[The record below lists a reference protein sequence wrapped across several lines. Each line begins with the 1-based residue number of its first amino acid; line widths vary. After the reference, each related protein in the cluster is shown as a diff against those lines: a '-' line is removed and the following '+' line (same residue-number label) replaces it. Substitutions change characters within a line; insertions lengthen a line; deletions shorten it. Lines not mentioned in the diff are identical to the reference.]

1 MKNIKN
7 HMILGAVAL
16 MALGMGVSCV
26 SEAPFESA
34 GEGNLHLS
42 ATLNGETVTRGE
54 IDPLTMESLRE
65 KAVIYVEKKAGTRHE
80 VVRKYKGL
88 DNVPASISLTKGTT
102 YLAEGWTG
110 DSVSASF
117 SAKFYRG
124 KTSEFVM
131 EDESSILLKCNIANV
146 LVSIAE
152 ETFDMGLSDVK
163 MTVGHSRGELEFSA
177 AAEGGSTLRNTGYFM
192 MPSTDTDLSYHISA
206 TSSAGESIEKDGVIE
221 NVQRAHEYR
230 IRLRGTDSPDYGG
243 SLIKVEI
250 EDIPVIDESIEIF
263 GRPMVAGVEFDIDQ
277 QVVATPGNFSDR
289 IVSVRGFF
297 SIASLVITE
306 ENGNPVVPGYA
317 SVNIANSADAQH
329 SAMTVAGLTFDHMS
343 KEDPE
348 THVNIDEYY
357 ITFSKNYLDAL
368 ATSDK
373 EYRFSIIA
381 KDNNGKMGKAVLR
394 VANTDDAVEVLAPI
408 GTAEAPDPERNPMA
422 VLGTNATIEGY
433 VYGEEA
439 TNFGIAYREAGTSA
453 WTYVPASGSQ
463 TNAAKRKLRGV
474 SRVTTATR
482 ADKVTFSVKITGLTP
497 GTTYEYRTYADGWDN
512 LPVSTFTTEGKYI
525 IPNASMETWDTYSA
539 STLLGTKNVTFPGS
553 GSRSFWDSG
562 NEGAATA
569 NMTLTDKS
577 TDMVGSGK
585 YSARLESKSA
595 MGVIAAGNLFI
606 GSYVRTD
613 GTNGVLSLGRTYNQ
627 SHPSKMVM
635 LAHYRPASGV
645 SIKSGNEGYVEVTSG
660 GTDHGQVYIALS
672 TEPIEIRTNPND
684 RKLFDTEDPAV
695 IAYGQVTWKEAFGP
709 DGALQRLEI
718 PFTYNDRAKTKRP
731 KYLIMVASA
740 SKFGDYFSGAKGSV
754 MYLDDF
760 ELVYE

>member
-7 HMILGAVAL
+7 HIVIGAVAA

-26 SEAPFESA
+26 SEAPFENV
-34 GEGNLHLS
+34 GEGSLHLS
-42 ATLNGETVTRGE
+42 TTLNGETVTRGE
-54 IDPLTMESLRE
+54 IDALTMESLRE
-65 KAVIYVEKKAGTRHE
+65 RAVVYVEKKAGARHE

-88 DNVPASISLTKGTT
+88 DNVPASISLTKGAT
-102 YLAEGWTG
+102 YLAEAWTG

-131 EDESSILLKCNIANV
+131 DDESSVLLKCNIANV
-146 LVSIAE
+146 LVSMAE
-152 ETFDMGLSDVK
+152 ETFDMDLSDVR
-163 MTVGHSRGELEFSA
+163 MTVGHSRGELVFSA
-177 AAEGGSTLRNTGYFM
+177 DAEGGSTLRNTGYFM
-192 MPSTDTDLSYHISA
+192 MPSADTDLSYHISA
-206 TSSAGESIEKDGVIE
+206 VSSAGESIVKDGVIE

-230 IRLRGTDSPDYGG
+230 IRLRGTETPDYGG

-250 EDIPVIDESIEIF
+250 EDIPVIDDSIDIF
-263 GRPMVAGVEFDIDQ
+263 GRPMVTGVEFDVDQ
-277 QVVATPGNFSDR
+277 QVVGTPGDFADH
-289 IVSVRGFF
+289 IVSVRGFYGL
-297 SIASLVITE
+297 ASVVISE
-306 ENGNPVVPGYA
+306 ENGHQIIPGSA
-317 SVNIANSADAQH
+317 SVNVAKLTDGQH
-329 SAMTVAGLTFDHMS
+329 SALTAAGVNFDHVT
-343 KEDPE
+343 KPDPE
-348 THVNIDEYY
+348 TGVVVDEYY
-357 ITFSKNYLDAL
+357 ITFSKRYLDAL
-368 ATSDK
+368 AANDD
-373 EYRFSIIA
+373 EYRFGITA
-381 KDNNGKMGKAVLR
+381 TDMKGKSGRSVLR
-394 VANTDDAVEVLAPI
+394 VANTENAVEVMAPV
-408 GTAEAPDPERNPMA
+408 GTAEAPDPELSPMA
-422 VLGTNATIEGY
+422 VLATEATLQGY
-433 VYGEEA
+433 VYGEDA

-453 WTYVPASGSQ
+453 WTKVPASSSQ
-463 TNAAKRKLRGV
+463 SNAAKRRLRGM
-474 SRVTTATR
+474 SRAQSATR
-482 ADKVTFSVKITGLTP
+482 ADKITFTVTIKGLVP

-512 LPVSTFTTEGKYI
+512 LPVSTFSTEDKYM

-577 TDMVGSGK
+577 TDMVGSGT

-595 MGVIAAGNLFI
+595 MGMIAAGNLFI
-606 GSYVRTD
+606 GSYVKTD

-627 SHPSKMVM
+627 SHPSKMVL
-635 LAHYRPASGV
+635 LANYRPASGV
-645 SIKSGNEGYVEVTSG
+645 SVKSGNEDYVEVTSG
-660 GTDHGQVYIALS
+660 GKDQGQIYIALS
-672 TEPIEIRTNPND
+672 TEPIEIRTNPEN

-695 IAYGQVTWKEAFGP
+695 IAYGQVTWNDAFGP

-718 PFTYNDRAKTKRP
+718 PFTYNNRAQTKRP